1 MQSRYFTVLGAG
13 TSEVIEK
20 KSRFLGLLLHAETT
34 EEAESAVAAV
44 RKKHYDARHNCFAYI
59 VGEPGGSET
68 LRAGDDGEPQGT
80 AGRPM
85 LEVLKGRELH
95 NCVLVV
101 TRYFGGTL
109 LGTGGLIRAYTEAAQ
124 KACESAEIVEKLRGT
139 RIRLHVSYNASGKLG
154 YLFAGEGVTVLDT
167 AYGADV
173 QMDILAPEGEETVL
187 QKRITEATDGKVE
200 IERLD
205 QTEIDLR

>member
-1 MQSRYFTVLGAG
+1 M
-13 TSEVIEK
+13 
-20 KSRFLGLLLHAETT
+20 GLLLHAETT

-154 YLFAGEGVTVLDT
+154 YLFAWEGVTVLDT
-167 AYGADV
+167 VYGADV
-173 QMDILAPEGEETVL
+173 QMDILAPEGEESAL
-187 QKRITEATDGKVE
+187 QKRIIEATDGKAE
-200 IERLD
+200 IELLD